1 MELFSIVVH
10 GSSLFFSIIIFWNC
24 FLTFAAPAIN
34 CESKPG
40 ARAISTQLSI
50 LPADPAP
57 SSSYLTFLSFKNS
70 DKTAAQNADVHNR
83 VFVSRDLAGILCRTR
98 WIRFWVRGPGPT
110 PPAPCRRRAPWR
122 EPLVSKGTRL
132 AHHAEMPR
140 WVPFYGTI

>member
-1 MELFSIVVH
+1 MALLFSLAL
-10 GSSLFFSIIIFWNC
+10 SSFGTV
-24 FLTFAAPAIN
+24 LTFAAPAIS

-40 ARAISTQLSI
+40 ARAISRHLSI

-83 VFVSRDLAGILCRTR
+83 VLVSRDLAGILCRTR

-132 AHHAEMPR
+132 APHAEMPR